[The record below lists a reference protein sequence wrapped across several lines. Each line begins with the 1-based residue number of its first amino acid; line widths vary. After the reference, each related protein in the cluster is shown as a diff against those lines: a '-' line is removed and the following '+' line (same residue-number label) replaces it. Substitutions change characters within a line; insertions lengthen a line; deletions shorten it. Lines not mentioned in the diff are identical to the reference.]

1 MIRIYYSCFQENQG
15 LGSKNTSKKNQQLP
29 STFEAGHFLLGRTPR
44 EPKLIV
50 TNCSI
55 EYKMKSR

>member
-15 LGSKNTSKKNQQLP
+15 LGSKKNQQLP